1 MGWASAQANA
11 HEPERVGRR
20 LPRAGLLDSAFFRG
34 TVMRNSLLEVT
45 PVIPE
50 SLSRL
55 PELAANL
62 FFSWHRPTRALFEDL
77 DPELWKQTNGNPR
90 LMLRCV
96 DQLTLD
102 RYAHDEV
109 YLARYR
115 QALET
120 LEAYLR
126 VTVPA
131 GDEPLVA
138 YFCAEYGFHES
149 FPIYSGGLG
158 VLAGDYCKAASDE
171 RANFVAVGLLYEQGY
186 FTQTVDNDGVQ
197 HAEYRERDPRDL
209 PVEPLRSA
217 AGEWLKVSVR
227 IAGRVVVARLW
238 KAQVGRVPVYLLDTN
253 CNENVPS
260 DRDITHRLYGGDE
273 STRVRQ
279 EMILGIGGLRT
290 LRALGV
296 QPAVWH
302 LNEGH
307 AAFLILELLREHLSQ
322 GLPFNAA
329 LEAVAAA
336 CVFTTHTP
344 VAAGHDAFG
353 HELIVAHFGD
363 FVRELGVPVERVL
376 ELARAPSSP
385 GLFNM
390 TRLALS
396 GTRHVNGVS
405 RIHGAVSARLVADQ
419 WPEVRPEDNPIGF
432 VTNGVHVPTFLH
444 QSWMDFFDRELGSEW
459 RERLRDPEF
468 WHALER
474 LPDERYW
481 ATAQEVKARM
491 LASVRERLQREYER
505 KGLSPA
511 QLRHVT
517 RLLDPQR
524 PGVLTL
530 GFARRFATYKRAT
543 LLLRDRARLARLVN
557 NPERP
562 VVLLFAGKAHP
573 ADEPGKQP
581 LRELRQLM
589 LSQEFV
595 GRIIF
600 LEDYDLQLARSLV
613 SGVDVWL
620 NNPIAPLE
628 ASGTSGIKAAI
639 NGRLNLSILDG
650 WWAEGCKQDNGWG
663 IPPANVQDPE
673 RRDALEAELILA
685 TLEEEVLPLYYTRDE
700 SGCPEAWVQRSKR
713 AMMTVIPAFN
723 MRRVLFD
730 YTRGLYQPAAAQ
742 HRRLTAEGF
751 AGARTLADW
760 KTRVRQAW
768 PKVSLR
774 LLTDATR
781 DLPRGERLRLRV
793 AAGLN
798 GLTPA
803 DVRVEFVARRLLPEA
818 ELTPPPLSSYNQ
830 PPREGLW
837 QARFSATEEQDTDGA
852 MVFALDVEPKECGQ
866 FRTEVRIYPWH
877 ELLSHPYEL
886 GLMRWL

>member
-1 MGWASAQANA
+1 
-11 HEPERVGRR
+11 
-20 LPRAGLLDSAFFRG
+20 
-34 TVMRNSLLEVT
+34 MRNSLLEIT
-45 PVIPE
+45 PVIPAA
-50 SLSRL
+50 LSRL

-62 FFSWHRPTRALFEDL
+62 FFSWHRPIRALFEDL

-90 LMLRCV
+90 LVLRCLN
-96 DQLTLD
+96 QGMLE
-102 RYAHDEV
+102 RCARDEE
-109 YLARYR
+109 YLARYHL
-115 QALET
+115 ALQT
-120 LEAYLR
+120 LDSYLSLA
-126 VTVPA
+126 A
-131 GDEPLVA
+131 GEGTLVA

-186 FTQTVDNDGVQ
+186 FTQTVDSDGVQ
-197 HAEYRERDPRDL
+197 HAEYLEHDPRDL
-209 PVEPLRSA
+209 PVEPVRTPSGDWVKVGVRVA
-217 AGEWLKVSVR
+217 AREV
-227 IAGRVVVARLW
+227 IARVW
-238 KAQVGRVPVYLLDTN
+238 KARAGRVPVYLLDTN
-253 CNENVPS
+253 CAENAPS

-279 EMILGIGGLRT
+279 EMILGIGGVRA

-307 AAFLILELLREHLSQ
+307 AAFLILELLREHLTA
-322 GLPFNAA
+322 GLPFNSA
-329 LEAVAAA
+329 LEAVAAE

-353 HELIVAHFGD
+353 LELIVQHLEGFI
-363 FVRELGVPVERVL
+363 RELGVPVERFL
-376 ELARAPSSP
+376 ELARAPSAP

-390 TRLALS
+390 TRLALN
-396 GTRHVNGVS
+396 GTRHLNGVS
-405 RIHGAVSARLVADQ
+405 RIHGAVSARLCADQ
-419 WPEVRPEDNPIGF
+419 WPEVRPEDNPVGF

-444 QSWMDFFDRELGSEW
+444 QRWMEFFDRELGGEW

-468 WHALER
+468 WRALEEV
-474 LPDERYW
+474 PDERYW
-481 ATAQEVKARM
+481 AIGQDVKSRM
-491 LASVRERLQREYER
+491 LANVRERLHREYER
-505 KGLSPA
+505 KGGSPA

-524 PGVLTL
+524 PDVLTL

-543 LLLRDRARLARLVN
+543 LLLRDRARLARLIN
-557 NPERP
+557 GPGRP

-573 ADEPGKQP
+573 ADEPGKQV

-589 LSQEFV
+589 MSQEFV

-639 NGRLNLSILDG
+639 NGRLNVSILDG
-650 WWAEGCKQDNGWG
+650 WWAEGWARDNGWG

-673 RRDALEAELILA
+673 RRDALEAELILGM
-685 TLEEEVLPLYYTRDE
+685 LEEEVLPLYYSRDE
-700 SGCPEAWVQRSKR
+700 NGCPRDWVKRSKR
-713 AMMTVIPAFN
+713 AMMTVIPRFN

-730 YTRGLYQPAAAQ
+730 YTRGLYVPAAA
-742 HRRLTAEGF
+742 HYRRLAADGF
-751 AGARTLADW
+751 TGARTLADW
-760 KTRVRQAW
+760 KQRVRQAW
-768 PKVSLR
+768 PKVSLK
-774 LLTDATR
+774 LLSDTSR

-798 GLTPA
+798 GLAPA
-803 DVRVEFVARRLLPEA
+803 DVQVEFAARRLLPEA
-818 ELTPPPLSSYNQ
+818 DLSPPPLSSYSVSA
-830 PPREGLW
+830 RDGLW
-837 QARFSATEEQDTDGA
+837 QAALAATDEQSRRSAASSAPRCASIPGTS
-852 MVFALDVEPKECGQ
+852 CC
-866 FRTEVRIYPWH
+866 RI
-877 ELLSHPYEL
+877 LTSSA
-886 GLMRWL
+886 

>member
-1 MGWASAQANA
+1 
-11 HEPERVGRR
+11 
-20 LPRAGLLDSAFFRG
+20 
-34 TVMRNSLLEVT
+34 MRNSLLEIT
-45 PVIPE
+45 PTIPG
-50 SLSRL
+50 SLGRL

-62 FFSWHRPTRALFEDL
+62 FFSWHRPIRALFEDL
-77 DPELWKQTNGNPR
+77 DPELWKQTKGNLR
-90 LMLRCV
+90 LVLRCLN
-96 DQLTLD
+96 QGSLE
-102 RYAHDEV
+102 RHGGDEA
-109 YLARYR
+109 YLARYHL
-115 QALET
+115 ALQT
-120 LEAYLR
+120 LDAYLR
-126 VTVPA
+126 LAA
-131 GDEPLVA
+131 GEGTLVA

-186 FTQTVDNDGVQ
+186 FTQTVDNDGLQ
-197 HAEYRERDPRDL
+197 HAEYLEHDPRDL
-209 PVEPLRSA
+209 PVEPVRTPQ
-217 AGEWLKVSVR
+217 GDWVKVSVR
-227 IAGRVVVARLW
+227 VAAREVVARVW

-253 CNENVPS
+253 CAENAPS

-279 EMILGIGGLRT
+279 EMILGIGGVRA
-290 LRALGV
+290 LRAVGV

-307 AAFLILELLREHLSQ
+307 AAFLILELLREHLTQS
-322 GLPFNAA
+322 LPFNAA
-329 LEAVAAA
+329 LEAVAAQ

-353 HELIVAHFGD
+353 LELIVQHLEGFI
-363 FVRELGVPVERVL
+363 RELGIPVERFL
-376 ELARAPSSP
+376 ELARAPAAP

-390 TRLALS
+390 TRLALN

-405 RIHGAVSARLVADQ
+405 RIHGAVSARLCADQ
-419 WPEVRPEDNPIGF
+419 WPEVRPEDNPVGF

-444 QSWMDFFDRELGSEW
+444 QRWMEFFDRELGGEW

-468 WHALER
+468 WRVLEEV
-474 LPDERYW
+474 PDERYW
-481 ATAQEVKARM
+481 STAQDVKSRM
-491 LASVRERLQREYER
+491 LANVRERLQREYER
-505 KGLSPA
+505 KGGSPA

-524 PGVLTL
+524 PDVLTL

-573 ADEPGKQP
+573 ADEPGKQV

-589 LSQEFV
+589 MSQEFV

-600 LEDYDLQLARSLV
+600 VEDYDLQLARSLV
-613 SGVDVWL
+613 AGVDVWL

-650 WWAEGCKQDNGWG
+650 WWAEGWAHDNGWG

-673 RRDALEAELILA
+673 RRDALEAELILG
-685 TLEEEVLPLYYTRDE
+685 TLAEEVVPLYYDRDDG
-700 SGCPEAWVQRSKR
+700 GCPRDWVKRSKR
-713 AMMTVIPAFN
+713 AMMTVIPRFN
-723 MRRVLFD
+723 MRRVLYD
-730 YTRGLYQPAAAQ
+730 YTRGLYVPAGA
-742 HRRLTAEGF
+742 HYRRLAADGF
-751 AGARTLADW
+751 TGARTLADW
-760 KTRVRQAW
+760 KQRVRAAW
-768 PKVSLR
+768 PKVSLK
-774 LLTDATR
+774 LLSDTAR

-793 AAGLN
+793 AAALN
-798 GLTPA
+798 GLAPA
-803 DVRVEFVARRLLPEA
+803 DVRVEFAARRLLPEA
-818 ELTPPPLSSYNQ
+818 DLSPPPLSSYAQ
-830 PPREGLW
+830 TPRTGWW
-837 QARFSATEEQDTDGA
+837 QAALTATDEQDNDGA
-852 MVFALDVEPKECGQ
+852 VIFALDVEPPECGQ
-866 FRTEVRIYPWH
+866 FRTEVRVYPWH

-886 GLMRWL
+886 GLMKWL

>member
-1 MGWASAQANA
+1 MK
-11 HEPERVGRR
+11 
-20 LPRAGLLDSAFFRG
+20 
-34 TVMRNSLLEVT
+34 NSLLEVT
-45 PVIPE
+45 PVIPAN
-50 SLSRL
+50 LSRL

-77 DPELWKQTNGNPR
+77 DAELWKQSSGNPR
-90 LMLRCV
+90 LILRCV
-96 DQLTLD
+96 NQSCLE
-102 RYAHDEV
+102 RCAQDEA
-109 YLARYR
+109 YLGRYR
-115 QALET
+115 RALET
-120 LEAYLR
+120 LDAYVHVAGASVEA
-126 VTVPA
+126 
-131 GDEPLVA
+131 PLVA

-171 RANFVAVGLLYEQGY
+171 RANFLAVGLLYEQGY

-197 HAEYRERDPRDL
+197 HAEYRGRDPRDL
-209 PVEPLRSA
+209 PVEPARSG
-217 AGEWLKVSVR
+217 AGDWLKITVR
-227 IAGRVVVARLW
+227 IAGRDVTARLW

-253 CNENVPS
+253 CAENAPA
-260 DRDITHRLYGGDE
+260 DRDITYRLYGGDE
-273 STRVRQ
+273 STRIRQ
-279 EMILGIGGLRT
+279 EMILGIGGVRA

-307 AAFLILELLREHLSQ
+307 AAFLILELLREHLAQ
-322 GLPFNAA
+322 GLPFGAA
-329 LEAVAAA
+329 LEAVAAD

-353 HELIVAHFGD
+353 PDLIVRHFGE
-363 FVRELGVPVERVL
+363 FIRELGVPTERFL
-376 ELARAPSSP
+376 ELGRSPSSP
-385 GLFNM
+385 GMFNM
-390 TRLALS
+390 TWLALN

-405 RIHGAVSARLVADQ
+405 RIHGGVSARLVGDQ
-419 WPEVRPEDNPIGF
+419 WPEVRPDDNPVGF
-432 VTNGVHVPTFLH
+432 ITNGVHVPTFLH
-444 QSWMDFFDRELGSEW
+444 QRWMEFFDRELGGEW
-459 RERLRDPEF
+459 RDRLRDPQF
-468 WHALER
+468 WTALEHV
-474 LPDERYW
+474 PDERYW
-481 ATAQEVKARM
+481 ATAQDVKARM
-491 LASVRERLQREYER
+491 LTHVRERLQREYAR

-511 QLRHVT
+511 QLRHVL
-517 RLLDPQR
+517 RFLDPQR

-573 ADEPGKQP
+573 ADEPGKSV

-589 LSQEFV
+589 MSQEFV
-595 GRIIF
+595 GRIVF

-650 WWAEGCKQDNGWG
+650 WWAEGWMQDNGWG
-663 IPPANVQDPE
+663 IPPANVQDPD

-700 SGCPEAWVQRSKR
+700 SGAPLAWVTRSKR
-713 AMMTVIPAFN
+713 AMSSVIPRFN

-730 YTRGLYQPAAAQ
+730 YTQGLYLPAAA
-742 HRRLTAEGF
+742 HYRRLADNSFT
-751 AGARTLADW
+751 GARTLADW
-760 KTRVRQAW
+760 KQRVRQAW
-768 PKVSLR
+768 SRVSLK
-774 LLTDATR
+774 LLTDTAC
-781 DLPRGERLRLRV
+781 DLPRGERLRVRV

-798 GLTPA
+798 GLAPA
-803 DVRVEFVARRLLPEA
+803 DVRVEFVAWRVLPEA
-818 ELTPPPLSSYNQ
+818 DLSPPPLSSYGQ
-830 PPREGLW
+830 SPREGVW
-837 QARFSATEEQDTDGA
+837 HAAFTASDEHDGDGA
-852 MVFALDVEPKECGQ
+852 MIFTLDVEPQECGQ
-866 FRTEVRIYPWH
+866 FRTEIRIYPWH
-877 ELLSHPYEL
+877 ELLSHPFEL
-886 GLMRWL
+886 GLMKWL

>member
-1 MGWASAQANA
+1 
-11 HEPERVGRR
+11 
-20 LPRAGLLDSAFFRG
+20 
-34 TVMRNSLLEVT
+34 MRNPLLEVT
-45 PVIPE
+45 PVVPAA
-50 SLSRL
+50 LNRL

-62 FFSWHRPTRALFEDL
+62 LFSWHRPTRALFEDL

-90 LMLRCV
+90 LLLRCV
-96 DQLTLD
+96 DQASLE
-102 RYAHDEV
+102 RFANDEQ
-109 YLARYR
+109 YRARYHA
-115 QALET
+115 ALET
-120 LEAYLR
+120 LDAYVRLSAPAAGEA
-126 VTVPA
+126 P
-131 GDEPLVA
+131 PVA

-209 PVEPLRSA
+209 PVEPARA
-217 AGEWLKVSVR
+217 ATGEWLKVSVR
-227 IAGRVVVARLW
+227 VAGREVVARLW
-238 KAQVGRVPVYLLDTN
+238 KAQAGRVPVYLLDTN
-253 CNENVPS
+253 CPENAPS

-279 EMILGIGGLRT
+279 EMILGIGGVRA
-290 LRALGV
+290 LRALAV

-307 AAFLILELLREHLSQ
+307 AAFLILELLREHLGR
-322 GLPFNAA
+322 GLPFSAA
-329 LEAVAAA
+329 LEAVAAG

-344 VAAGHDAFG
+344 VAAGHDAFAP
-353 HELIVAHFGD
+353 ELIVQHLEAFI
-363 FVRELGVPVERVL
+363 RELGVPVERLL
-376 ELARAPSSP
+376 ELARAPAAP

-390 TRLALS
+390 TRLAMNGS
-396 GTRHVNGVS
+396 RHVNGVS
-405 RIHGAVSARLVADQ
+405 RIHGAVSARLWADQ
-419 WPEVRPEDNPIGF
+419 WPEVHPEDNPVGF

-444 QSWMDFFDRELGSEW
+444 QRWMEFFDRELGPQW
-459 RERLRDPEF
+459 RERLREPEF
-468 WHALER
+468 WSALER
-474 LPDERYW
+474 VPEERYW

-491 LASVRERLQREYER
+491 LGSVRERLQREYAR

-517 RLLDPQR
+517 RFLDPQR

-543 LLLRDRARLARLVN
+543 LLLRDRARLARLVHDT
-557 NPERP
+557 ERP
-562 VVLLFAGKAHP
+562 LVLLFAGKAHP
-573 ADEPGKQP
+573 ADEPGKQV

-589 LSQEFV
+589 ISQEFA
-595 GRIIF
+595 GRILF

-628 ASGTSGIKAAI
+628 ASGTSGMKAAI

-650 WWAEGCKQDNGWG
+650 WWAEGWAQDNGWG
-663 IPPANVQDPE
+663 IPPSGVQDPE
-673 RRDALEAELILA
+673 RRDALEAELILG
-685 TLEEEVLPLYYTRDE
+685 TLEEEVLPLYYSRDAG
-700 SGCPEAWVQRSKR
+700 GCPRAWVRRSKR
-713 AMMTVIPAFN
+713 AMMTVIPRFN

-730 YTRGLYQPAAAQ
+730 YTRGLYVPAATQ
-742 HRRLTAEGF
+742 YRRLAEDAF
-751 AGARTLADW
+751 TGARTLAEW
-760 KTRVRQAW
+760 KQRVRQAW

-774 LLTDATR
+774 LLNDCAR

-793 AAGLN
+793 AAALN
-798 GLTPA
+798 GLAPA
-803 DVRVEFVARRLLPEA
+803 DVRVEFLARRLLPEA
-818 ELTPPPLSSYNQ
+818 DPSPPPLSSYGRSR
-830 PPREGLW
+830 PPGLW
-837 QARFSATEEQDTDGA
+837 SAAFAATDEQDSDGA
-852 MVFALDVEPKECGQ
+852 AIFALDVAPAECGQ
-866 FRTEVRIYPWH
+866 FRTEVRIYPRH

-886 GLMRWL
+886 GLMKWL